1 VIVRKASSGFSY
13 VALLILI
20 AILSIAAT
28 ATVQA
33 GAAVQRLHAEQ
44 ELLRIG
50 MEFERALVSYK
61 SATPAGKR
69 GAPQSLEDLLSDP
82 RSAGTRRH
90 LRAVRPDPI
99 LGRPEWGL
107 VRGPDGGI
115 VAVHS
120 LSSAAPIKVA
130 GFATGYERLANAD
143 SYADWLFGDL
153 SQLGVKPFDRV
164 RQAHP

>member
-1 VIVRKASSGFSY
+1 VIVHKASSGFSY

-33 GAAVQRLHAEQ
+33 GAAVQRRQAEQ

-50 MEFERALVSYK
+50 MEFERALASYK
-61 SATPAGKR
+61 SATPAGTR
-69 GAPQSLEDLLSDP
+69 GTPQSLEDLLSDP
-82 RSAGTRRH
+82 RFVGTRRH

-99 LGRPEWGL
+99 SGRPEWGL

-130 GFATGYERLANAD
+130 GFATGYERLANAG
-143 SYADWLFGDL
+143 SYADWLFGDV